1 MHWNLKIINSVSIL
15 ITNTSSDFLLIHFPP
30 GGLKM
35 IHSYHYFC
43 DDFKNKS
50 HALALFWL
58 LLDYRQIQ
66 QIEISSLLDKIV
78 KALAMKILTE
88 VGGKIDEYSE
98 NFNKKLENIKKKT

>member
-1 MHWNLKIINSVSIL
+1 LV
-15 ITNTSSDFLLIHFPP
+15 
-30 GGLKM
+30 
-35 IHSYHYFC
+35 
-43 DDFKNKS
+43 
-50 HALALFWL
+50 L

-98 NFNKKLENIKKKT
+98 NFNKKLENIKKKDLIRSKEFNK